1 MSANDSG
8 RSVVISGGTGALG
21 RALLRR
27 FLDGGDR
34 VVVPW
39 IVKHELDALEAEEG
53 EALRRGR
60 IVLVEADIAE
70 EAGAQLVAA
79 AAPGA
84 EALVNTA
91 GGFGGGK
98 PLHDTELELWDRMYR
113 MNVRTAVALSRALL
127 PGMLARQR
135 GSIANIASR
144 AALDLPAGLS
154 AYAAAKGAVLTLSE
168 ILQKE
173 VAERH
178 VRVNTIV
185 PTTIDTPAN
194 RAAMPNADFSHWTP
208 PAAIAEVVYWLASD
222 AAAAVRGAL
231 VPV

>member
-39 IVKHELDALEAEEG
+39 IAKRELDALEAEEG

-70 EAGAQLVAA
+70 EAGAQLVAE

-178 VRVNTIV
+178 VRVNTII

-194 RAAMPNADFSHWTP
+194 RAVMPNADFSNWTQ

-222 AAAAVRGAL
+222 AAATVRGAL